1 MRAAV
6 RTYWRLVVSGFRQ
19 ESHYRLAAFAG
30 LVANVT
36 FGFLKAAILFA
47 TVRASGGH
55 LQGYDIGSMSA
66 YVWLSQGMLGMV
78 NLSGVH
84 ELGERIRT
92 GDIAVDFARP
102 VDIQGSYLAR
112 FLGARV
118 FTVIPRGL
126 PSVAVGALT
135 VGMTM
140 PTAPQPYVLGLVSL
154 LLGIAVSFGCVYA
167 IHVLG
172 FWLVET
178 RGLQLLYMVVSGFF
192 AGLFVPLPLFPQ
204 WLYDAAYATP
214 FPSVMMTPINVLSG
228 QLTGIAAWHA
238 LVVQVAWLAGVL
250 LAGRLL
256 TNAGLRKL
264 EVQGG

>member
-1 MRAAV
+1 VRVAV
-6 RTYWRLVVSGFRQ
+6 RTWWRLVVSGFRQ

-55 LQGYDIGSMSA
+55 LQGYDVGSMSA

-78 NLSGVH
+78 NLSGAH

-92 GDIAVDFARP
+92 GDIAVDFSRP

-126 PSVAVGALT
+126 PSIAVGALT

-140 PTAPQPYVLGLVSL
+140 PTTTQPYLLGLISL

-178 RGLQLLYMVVSGFF
+178 RGLQLLYMVVSGFL

-228 QLTGIAAWHA
+228 QLTGIAAFHA
-238 LVVQVAWLAGVL
+238 VVVQVAWLAGVL
-250 LAGRLL
+250 LTGRLL
-256 TNAGLRKL
+256 TSAGLRKL

>member
-1 MRAAV
+1 MRAGV
-6 RTYWRLVVSGFRQ
+6 RTYGRLVLSGFRQ

-36 FGFLKAAILFA
+36 FGFLKASILFA
-47 TVRASGGH
+47 TVRASGGQ
-55 LQGYDIGSMSA
+55 LQGYDVGSMSA

-78 NLSGVH
+78 NLYGTH

-92 GDIAVDFARP
+92 GDIAVDVARP
-102 VDIQGSYLAR
+102 VDIQGAYLAR
-112 FLGARV
+112 FVGARV

-140 PTAPQPYVLGLVSL
+140 PTSAQPYLLGLGSL
-154 LLGIAVSFGCVYA
+154 LLGVAISFACVYA

-178 RGLQLLYMVVSGFF
+178 RGLQLFYMVVSGFF
-192 AGLFVPLPLFPQ
+192 AGLFVPLPLFPS
-204 WLYDAAYATP
+204 WLYDLAYATP
-214 FPSVMMTPINVLSG
+214 FPSVMMTPVDVLSG
-228 QLTGIAAWHA
+228 RLVGAAAWHA
-238 LVVQVAWLAGVL
+238 VLVQVVWLAGTL
-250 LAGRLL
+250 LLGRML
-256 TNAGLRKL
+256 TVAGLRRL

>member
-1 MRAAV
+1 
-6 RTYWRLVVSGFRQ
+6 
-19 ESHYRLAAFAG
+19 
-30 LVANVT
+30 
-36 FGFLKAAILFA
+36 
-47 TVRASGGH
+47 
-55 LQGYDIGSMSA
+55 MSA

-78 NLSGVH
+78 NLSGAH

-92 GDIAVDFARP
+92 GDIAVDFSRP

-140 PTAPQPYVLGLVSL
+140 PTTTQPYLLGLISL

-178 RGLQLLYMVVSGFF
+178 RGLQLLYMVVSGFL
-192 AGLFVPLPLFPQ
+192 AGLFVPLPLFPP

-228 QLTGIAAWHA
+228 QLTGIAAFHA
-238 LVVQVAWLAGVL
+238 VVVQVAWLAGVL
-250 LAGRLL
+250 LTGRLL
-256 TNAGLRKL
+256 TSAGLRKL

>member
-1 MRAAV
+1 MRDGL
-6 RTYWRLVVSGFRQ
+6 RTYWKLVVSGFRQ

-36 FGFLKAAILFA
+36 FGFLKASILFA

-55 LQGYDIGSMSA
+55 LQGYDVGSMSA

-78 NLSGVH
+78 NLSGTH

-92 GDIAVDFARP
+92 GDVAVDFARP

-112 FLGARV
+112 FVGARV
-118 FTVIPRGL
+118 FTVIPRGV

-140 PTAPQPYVLGLVSL
+140 PSTAPPYLLGPVSI

-192 AGLFVPLPLFPQ
+192 AGLFVPLPLFPA

-228 QLTGIAAWHA
+228 QLVGIAAWHA
-238 LVVQVAWLAGVL
+238 LLVQIAWLAGVL
-250 LAGRLL
+250 LLGRVL
-256 TNAGLRKL
+256 TSAGLRKL